1 MAIREPLPKPVTLDD
16 IKGTVWEGLA
26 QLKGS
31 VQLKRPFQIDSPGQ
45 NENPQLYAGEV
56 RTITY
61 KGSGE
66 LLLFNIDLPLG
77 VTLEMRLDG
86 SVRKYSHGNES
97 GVLRW
102 ASGESPYKF
111 QSSLELIVTNTTGAG
126 QRYKV
131 YVSGA

>member
-1 MAIREPLPKPVTLDD
+1 MAIREPVPPPVTIDD

-26 QLKGS
+26 QLKGP

-77 VTLEMRLDG
+77 VTLELRLDG
-86 SVRKYSHGNES
+86 STRKFSHGNES

-102 ASGESPYKF
+102 DAGESPFRF
-111 QSSLELIVTNTTGAG
+111 QSSLEIVVINTTGAG
-126 QRYKV
+126 QRYKTF
-131 YVSGA
+131 VSGA